1 MPDHRPIVSVLMP
14 SYNQSAFI
22 ARALE
27 SLLAQSFKDWEA
39 IIIDDG
45 STDNT
50 PAIVAR
56 FTADPRLHYHQLPS
70 NRGVGAAVNE
80 ALDRAQGDLI
90 AYLPSDDLYFAD
102 HLASLVDLLRANP
115 DASLA
120 YSGVRYRYSKSAAGR
135 IDGYPLLPVQVMHRR
150 TDDRWVEREA
160 LVTDDWAR
168 MYWNALTL
176 HGEFSGTGKVTC
188 EWVHHKDQLH
198 RLIREPEGGINLY
211 RRRFNV
217 QHPLRFHSTI
227 GNAIDEVTH
236 YRQFRD
242 RPDTPT
248 SADGL
253 KILLVGELAYNAERV
268 LALEERGHKLYG
280 LWIDNPYWYNTVG
293 PVPFGH
299 IEDVPTR
306 GWQEAI
312 RRIQPDVIYALL
324 NWQAV
329 ALAHEVLCHNPG
341 IPFVWHFKESPF
353 ICLDRGT
360 WPQLLD
366 LYTRSDG
373 QIYVSPEMCHW
384 FSQFLP
390 PSDPERTLILD
401 GDLPKRE
408 WFAGERSSR
417 LSRQDSEIH
426 TVIPGRPI
434 GLHPP
439 VVEALA
445 RERIHVHFYG
455 DYTHGQWKEWIDKV
469 MLLAPGYLHL
479 HAQVDQSG
487 WVREFSQYD
496 AGWLHA
502 FESNNDGELRRAN
515 WDDLNYPARIG
526 TYAAAGLPMI
536 QADNSGHIVATQ
548 TLIESMG
555 LGICYTSIENLGA
568 KLRDE
573 QHMELLRTN
582 VWECREQFTFDAQAD
597 KLINFFRSTIRRRSA

>member
-1 MPDHRPIVSVLMP
+1 MPEPVVSVLMP
-14 SYNQSAFI
+14 TYNQASFI

-27 SLLAQSFKDWEA
+27 SLLAQSYTAWEA

-45 STDNT
+45 STDDTPTIVSRFNT
-50 PAIVAR
+50 APQ
-56 FTADPRLHYHQLPS
+56 LHYHRLPN
-70 NRGVGAAVNE
+70 NRGVGAAVNA
-80 ALDRAQGDLI
+80 ALDRARGELI

-102 HLASLVDLLRANP
+102 HLASLVELLRGNR

-120 YSGVRYRYSKSAAGR
+120 YSGVRYRYNKNASGK
-135 IDGYPLLPVQVMHRR
+135 IEGYPLLPVQVMHRR
-150 TDDRWVEREA
+150 INARWLEREQ

-168 MYWNALTL
+168 LYWNALAAQ
-176 HGEFSGTGKVTC
+176 GEFVGSGRVTC
-188 EWVHHKDQLH
+188 EWVHHRDQLH
-198 RLIREPEGGINLY
+198 RVIREPEGGVNLY

-217 QHPLRFHSTI
+217 PHPLRFHSTI

-236 YRQFRD
+236 YQQFRD

-248 SADGL
+248 DGL

-280 LWIDNPYWYNTVG
+280 LWIDEPYWYNTVG

-299 IEDVPTR
+299 VEDIPTQN
-306 GWQEAI
+306 WQEAV

-329 ALAHEVLCHNPG
+329 PLAHEVLCHNPG

-373 QIYVSPEMCHW
+373 QIYVSPEMCEW

-390 PSDPERTLILD
+390 PADPARVLILD

-408 WFAGERSSR
+408 WFAGERSPR
-417 LSRQDSEIH
+417 LSERDGEIH

-469 MLLAPGYLHL
+469 IGLAPGYLHL

-502 FESNNDGELRRAN
+502 FESDNHGELRRAN

-536 QADNSGHIVATQ
+536 QRDNSGHIVAAQ
-548 TLIESMG
+548 TLVEQMG

-568 KLRDE
+568 QLRDQQRME
-573 QHMELLRTN
+573 QLRAS
-582 VWECREQFTFDAQAD
+582 VWSQRDQFTFDAHAD
-597 KLINFFRSTIRRRSA
+597 KLLNFFRAII